1 MDGGTLPRRSITG
14 FGILELS
21 FVGYHMMTDAA
32 IMLILEKSSQAS
44 YLRGRTRTMLHR
56 CSGLELPMPVI
67 FGGRAV
73 M

>member
-1 MDGGTLPRRSITG
+1 
-14 FGILELS
+14 
-21 FVGYHMMTDAA
+21 MMADAA

-56 CSGLELPMPVI
+56 RSGLELPMPVI
-67 FGGRAV
+67 FGGRSV